1 MQTLNYETN
10 VYLAVSLSANSPYL
24 VDPSLLASVHP
35 ALTHVGLAIGQ
46 MQDVQ
51 LLSVP
56 KDEWSRVQGD
66 VMGLLGGLEGVGRVD
81 VQEVRRRYKRD
92 GEEL

>member
-1 MQTLNYETN
+1 
-10 VYLAVSLSANSPYL
+10 
-24 VDPSLLASVHP
+24 
-35 ALTHVGLAIGQ
+35 